1 MIISPVYE
9 KRISNYHKEESKIL
23 LKHTKKDTTNNKLI
37 HCYFLSFETVAV
49 ARNVEDLPNERVV
62 SLAPPASS
70 DAAERLIPA
79 SIQKSLCGV
88 VPYIHIKGCLEFA
101 SQNAGFMALNPLYY
115 IIGRHSAKIS
125 VQRGK

>member
-1 MIISPVYE
+1 MKKELAIII
-9 KRISNYHKEESKIL
+9 KKKAKFCSNKQ
-23 LKHTKKDTTNNKLI
+23 KKDTTIKKLI

-49 ARNVEDLPNERVV
+49 ARNIEDLPNERVV

-101 SQNAGFMALNPLYY
+101 SQNAGFMGSNPLYY

-125 VQRGK
+125 VPRGK